1 VVRRGAQ
8 EALDPATDRTL
19 PKRDGCEVTA
29 SPALWS
35 QDHGEVE
42 AQEGQ
47 IGQLVTKP
55 GLLTR
60 SFLTRTKTLETKI
73 RWPNHPRY
81 GHCAQRILFLGKR

>member
-1 VVRRGAQ
+1 MVRRGAQ
-8 EALDPATDRTL
+8 EVMDPATDRVP

-29 SPALWS
+29 SPACGS
-35 QDHGEVE
+35 QDHEEVE

-60 SFLTRTKTLETKI
+60 SFLTRTKTLKTKI

-81 GHCAQRILFLGKR
+81 GQCAQWILFLGKR